1 MAGGRLAADCQ
12 FRGSN
17 PRSTLTSYPYVA
29 HSGGPHNGANKGV
42 AMAAPQVKLAF
53 LSGVLVAVTAAMVV
67 ALFARQGLVAQGDS
81 DPKPGAAEAVR
92 LPERI
97 GFVDL
102 GRVVAENK
110 ARQRDVAEIRQKLEA
125 EFNEFKVSKEKESN
139 TIASNL
145 RTVMLGSPDWRNLQ
159 KQRQKLG
166 DEVILKEA
174 DLKREEADELGR
186 INKKHFRNAM
196 EVVEATCK
204 ARGITVLLNLF
215 NTKAEEA
222 ERVNLQAKIFDDNVV
237 WSDSVGR
244 NITDDVIKEM
254 ARIDAELNPPKS
266 ADSGAPTDGKPGEGK
281 SGEGKPGEGA
291 PSGSTKSGD

>member
-1 MAGGRLAADCQ
+1 
-12 FRGSN
+12 
-17 PRSTLTSYPYVA
+17 
-29 HSGGPHNGANKGV
+29 
-42 AMAAPQVKLAF
+42 MAAPQVKLAF

-92 LPERI
+92 PPERI
-97 GFVDL
+97 GFLDL

-254 ARIDAELNPPKS
+254 ARIDAELNPPKPAS
-266 ADSGAPTDGKPGEGK
+266 PGPIDPGIMPGGGESKPSEGT
-281 SGEGKPGEGA
+281 
-291 PSGSTKSGD
+291 PSGGTKSGD